1 MTVSVAAVTPE
12 RWDDL
17 VNLFGPNGAY
27 SNCWCAYFRV
37 RAKEFTASTSCE
49 PPNQGKANRELLE
62 RLTHDG
68 AVPGLLAYVQDEPVG
83 WVSVAPRDQF
93 ARILLSRTIGPTN
106 PDETGVWSVVCF
118 WLPASRRRGGLGTT
132 LLAGAVEFARS
143 AGAGVVEGYPRD
155 TAGERRPGA
164 EVFTGTVGMF
174 RRAGFSITGHPASG
188 RPIARLHTSGAR
200 RHGHR

>member
-49 PPNQGKANRELLE
+49 PPNRGKANRELLE

-68 AVPGLLAYVQDEPVG
+68 AVPGLLAYDQDEPVG

-118 WLPASRRRGGLGTT
+118 WLPARRRRGGLGTT

-174 RRAGFSITGHPASG
+174 RRAGFSITSHPASG